1 MWVEYNPNPLGKR
14 AGDCT
19 VRALTKALDISWDEA
34 YLLIVTEGFIQKAMP
49 SENGTWG
56 MAFWRKWFTPYLLPG
71 PCPWCYT
78 VREFAEEHPV
88 GTFVL
93 CTGKHVVTCE
103 DGDWWDSWD
112 SGDEVITYCF
122 VKEDQNNGVLSDV

>member
-1 MWVEYNPNPLGKR
+1 MAWAEYNPNPMGKR

-19 VRALTKALDISWDEA
+19 VRALAKALDVSWDEA

-49 SENGTWG
+49 SENDVWG
-56 MAFWRKWFTPYLLPG
+56 RVFWREGFRSVSLPG

-78 VREFAEEHPV
+78 VRAFAEEHPQ

-93 CTGKHVVTCE
+93 CMGSHVVTLV
-103 DGDWWDSWD
+103 DGDWFDTWD

-122 VKEDQNNGVLSDV
+122 VKEDQGNGVLSL